1 MENYG
6 YVSAMKKYVRFSGR
20 APRKEYWMFI
30 LIYMIG
36 VFILSFVDGA
46 LFGYTSETVSS
57 GSGFSARVN
66 LDSPIFSGIFVIAH
80 FLPGLAAAI
89 RRMHDIGRSGWW
101 ILISLVPFI
110 GVFIMIYWL
119 AKRSEAG
126 TNRFGDN
133 PYNEVDPAIFGRAAA
148 D

>member
-6 YVSAMKKYVRFSGR
+6 YLSAMKKYVQFSGR
-20 APRKEYWMFI
+20 APRKEYWMYI

-36 VFILSFVDGA
+36 IFILSFLDGA
-46 LFGYTSETVSS
+46 LFGYTSETVTTGQSV
-57 GSGFSARVN
+57 SASIN
-66 LDSPIFSGIFVIAH
+66 LNSPIFSGIFALIH
-80 FLPGLAAAI
+80 FLPGLSVAV

-101 ILISLVPFI
+101 ILIGLIPLI
-110 GVFIMIYWL
+110 GIFFMIYWL

-133 PYNEVDPAIFGRAAA
+133 PYNEVDPAIFGRGVA